1 MASTTPLGFLPLFHL
16 YSTILD
22 PIPCPPSLG
31 SGSEH
36 DATVSLGRRVL
47 WLRLLV
53 TGYSFA
59 SSAVSRVPTRALSSL
74 HPHLYSRPHFLS
86 HPAPVVASIP
96 LILLTPELVVC
107 LCVCI
112 CSILRNRAIRPCR
125 LSRSMPLALILPRV
139 CVCVCVC
146 VCVFIKLHITTQ
158 SGPVIL
164 VILCHSH

>member
-16 YSTILD
+16 SSTILD
-22 PIPCPPSLG
+22 PIPCPPCLG

-47 WLRLLV
+47 RLRLLF

-59 SSAVSRVPTRALSSL
+59 SPAVSRVPTLTLSSL

-86 HPAPVVASIP
+86 RSAPVVASIP
-96 LILLTPELVVC
+96 IILLTPELVGC

-112 CSILRNRAIRPCR
+112 CSDLHNRAIRPCR
-125 LSRSMPLALILPRV
+125 LRCSMPLALILLKES
-139 CVCVCVC
+139 VC
-146 VCVFIKLHITTQ
+146 VCVFTKLHIITQ
-158 SGPVIL
+158 SGL
-164 VILCHSH
+164 VIQGEIN